1 MIYLF
6 QFAILFEGKPRYSI
20 EDDST
25 LTPRRIKSL
34 STDASQ
40 ARIRSIRSFVE
51 NKYTVYKKSKEGQ
64 DAKGN
69 TGPFQRQDYQKVCPG
84 AILGDAGR
92 RYVYFLH

>member
-1 MIYLF
+1 MIYSLEFTVLF
-6 QFAILFEGKPRYSI
+6 AGKPRYST
-20 EDDST
+20 DDDGT

-64 DAKGN
+64 DAKEN
-69 TGPFQRQDYQKVCPG
+69 TGPFQRRPYQKICPG
-84 AILGDAGR
+84 AIFEDTGR
-92 RYVYFLH
+92 RYVYFLR